1 MDLERALN
9 KAGMGYLELQYHGG
23 LRVEDIESVT
33 LLADYQSKE
42 PGFQPE
48 TEMPPELVARLKTLG
63 IRATIVRDGAEH
75 EL

>member
-1 MDLERALN
+1 
-9 KAGMGYLELQYHGG
+9 MGYLELQYHGG

-42 PGFQPE
+42 PDFQPE